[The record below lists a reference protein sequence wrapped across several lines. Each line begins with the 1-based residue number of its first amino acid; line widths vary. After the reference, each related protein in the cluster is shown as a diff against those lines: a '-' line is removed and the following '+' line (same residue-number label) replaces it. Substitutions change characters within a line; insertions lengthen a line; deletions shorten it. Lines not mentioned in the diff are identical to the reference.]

1 MLLYPEKTLYPKL
14 NIPLLFQEQNILIW
28 WEKKEEKEKEL
39 LEKEKRKAERE
50 AKSKQKKAKKQRV
63 EPKMILES
71 DSEDLDME
79 ETNVCRGCNEVEGW
93 NDHSLWIGCS
103 GSNCNSWF
111 HKTCISNDVTAMNKD
126 ELNDYEFFCEAC

>member
-1 MLLYPEKTLYPKL
+1 
-14 NIPLLFQEQNILIW
+14 
-28 WEKKEEKEKEL
+28 
-39 LEKEKRKAERE
+39 
-50 AKSKQKKAKKQRV
+50 
-63 EPKMILES
+63 MILER

-111 HKTCISNDVTAMNKD
+111 HKTCISNDVTAMNED
-126 ELNDYEFFCEAC
+126 ELNDYEFFVKHVRQRLGTLLEDKARSRIFCSQLKLIG